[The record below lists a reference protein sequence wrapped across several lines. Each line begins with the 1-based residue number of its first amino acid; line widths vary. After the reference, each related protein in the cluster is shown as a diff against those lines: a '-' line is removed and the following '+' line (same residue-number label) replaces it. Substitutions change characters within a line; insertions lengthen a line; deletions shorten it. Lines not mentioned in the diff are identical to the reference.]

1 MGWGPH
7 GHSKKIAGM
16 LLLFILSPAQ
26 SVKFDHAQL
35 STTWLTVKVH
45 IYWEHIQSSPLALR
59 TRSLPG
65 NSCHD

>member
-7 GHSKKIAGM
+7 GHSKKNCRDASIVYLIPG
-16 LLLFILSPAQ
+16 P